1 MIICTL
7 ETTITVFRI
16 GNWQLELVFLNQQL
30 NWQLVSE
37 SLTGGREGF
46 WYDKDRC
53 RVINDR
59 IGVMYVLVR
68 VRVRYSMCNGNRK
81 L

>member
-46 WYDKDRC
+46 WYDKDMC